1 MLAGARIELFL
12 PACRNL
18 KEKRAIVKSI
28 LGKLRSRFNVSA
40 AEVACQEQWQRA
52 VLGIAA
58 VANEWSFLQ
67 EQIQAAVRLVENHP
81 GVELIRADTEYYD

>member
-1 MLAGARIELFL
+1 MMAGARIELFL
-12 PACRNL
+12 PACHNL

-58 VANEWSFLQ
+58 VANEMSFLQ
-67 EQIQAAVRLVENHP
+67 GQIQAAVRLVENHP